1 MTTIVCDVN
10 ETLLDLAG
18 LDDAFRDV
26 FADRWG
32 EVKRLWFARLL
43 HTSTVMATVGTWQD
57 FGVVARAVLRDTAER
72 LALPLTDAQAGD
84 LVGGM
89 RELGAHPDVVDGIAA
104 LVDAGH
110 RVVAL
115 TNSGQATAEAQ
126 LAHAGLA
133 TRLDRILS
141 VDATLRF
148 KPDPAV
154 YAHAAEVLE
163 AAPSELVMVAAH
175 DWDCAGAMRCGW
187 RAGFLRRPGQTF
199 NPLLQ
204 PPTWQAADLV
214 ALAAAIGDAR

>member
-1 MTTIVCDVN
+1 MATIVCDVN

-18 LDDAFRDV
+18 LDGPFTEV
-26 FADRWG
+26 FSERAE

-43 HTSTVMATVGTWQD
+43 HTSTVMTTVGTWQD
-57 FGVVARAVLRDTAER
+57 FGVVARTVLRDTAER
-72 LALPLTDAQAGD
+72 LGLPLGDAQAGD

-89 RELGAHPDVVDGIAA
+89 RRLRAHPDVVDGITA
-104 LVDAGH
+104 LAGAGH

-126 LAHAGLA
+126 LAHAGLDVQ
-133 TRLDRILS
+133 LDRILS
-141 VDATLRF
+141 VDPTLRF

-154 YAHAAEVLE
+154 YAHAANELG
-163 AAPSELVMVAAH
+163 ATPWDLVMVAAH

-187 RAGFLRRPGQTF
+187 RSGFVSRPGQTY

-204 PPTWQAADLV
+204 PPTWRASDLLG
-214 ALAAAIGDAR
+214 LASAIGDGR